1 MTEKLENI
9 IKTKEKELL
18 SLCKV
23 MEEIKNS
30 FINETVLFAAEWY
43 EQASKKYVTKYSEI
57 TLSLSIDT
65 LADLKKK
72 VKTLKKEASTFVEEA
87 LSAKNI
93 WWHENP
99 NLHAS
104 ISQYDLLG
112 NKQVGSKYP
121 EGVDKAVRFALGE
134 LGVILEKFGYN
145 IATSISFKPYQEFWF
160 YTEDDQKA
168 SFRPYFPHS
177 LDWSDKMQETMLKY
191 SEAFKK
197 AISILGEIQAIE
209 EEVKR
214 RRIMDLWDEADS
226 QS

>member
-1 MTEKLENI
+1 MTETLENI

-18 SLCKV
+18 SLFKV
-23 MEEIKNS
+23 MEEIKLS
-30 FINETVLFAAEWY
+30 FISKTILFTAEWY
-43 EQASKKYVTKYSEI
+43 EKASKKYVTKYSDI
-57 TLSLSIDT
+57 TLSLSIDE
-65 LADLKKK
+65 LEDLKKK
-72 VKTLKKEASTFVEEA
+72 VKTLKKEASTFVEKA

-99 NLHAS
+99 DLRAS

-134 LGVILEKFGYN
+134 LGVILEEFGYN
-145 IATSISFKPYQEFWF
+145 IATSVSFKPYQEFWF
-160 YTEDDQKA
+160 YTEQDQKA
-168 SFRPYFPHS
+168 HFRPYFPHS
-177 LDWSDKMQETMLKY
+177 LDWSDEMQETMVKY

-197 AISILGEIQAIE
+197 AISTLGEIQAIK

-226 QS
+226 

>member
-1 MTEKLENI
+1 MTETLENI

-18 SLCKV
+18 ALHKV
-23 MEEIKNS
+23 MEEIKLS
-30 FINETVLFAAEWY
+30 FINETIFFAAEWY
-43 EQASKKYVTKYSEI
+43 EQTSKKYVTKYSDI
-57 TLSLSIDT
+57 TLSLSMDK

-72 VKTLKKEASTFVEEA
+72 VKTLEKQANIFVEKA
-87 LSAKNI
+87 LSEKNI

-99 NLHAS
+99 NPHAS

-112 NKQVGSKYP
+112 NNQVGSKYP

-134 LGVILEKFGYN
+134 LGVILEEFGYN

-160 YTEDDQKA
+160 YAEQDQKA
-168 SFRPYFPHS
+168 HFHPYFPHS
-177 LDWSDKMQETMLKY
+177 LDWSETMQETIVKY

-197 AISILGEIQAIE
+197 AISILGEIQAMK

-214 RRIMDLWDEADS
+214 RRIIDLWDEADS
-226 QS
+226 